1 MMARNLILSLAL
13 FCGIASA
20 FVPANVARVS
30 TRADVSI
37 YPDIP
42 EDRVMEGA
50 MPPVGYFDP
59 WGLAD
64 MGTPETLAWFRAA
77 ELKHGRVCM
86 AAVTGWL
93 VNAAGIYLPGNID
106 YSGHSF
112 ASLGNDPM
120 AAWAAVP
127 DGGKAQM
134 IAAIG
139 FLEFHSELAK
149 PHVMRGGVPGKI
161 NTMITPGLW
170 DPVGFTKGMPEAQKA
185 VQRTKELA
193 NGRLA
198 MIAMMSFICADKI
211 PGSVPFIP

>member
-1 MMARNLILSLAL
+1 MMARIILSLAL

-106 YSGHSF
+106 YSGGSRIVAQTLYSLLSF
-112 ASLGNDPM
+112 P
-120 AAWAAVP
+120 
-127 DGGKAQM
+127 
-134 IAAIG
+134 G
-139 FLEFHSELAK
+139 F
-149 PHVMRGGVPGKI
+149 
-161 NTMITPGLW
+161 
-170 DPVGFTKGMPEAQKA
+170 
-185 VQRTKELA
+185 
-193 NGRLA
+193 
-198 MIAMMSFICADKI
+198 
-211 PGSVPFIP
+211 SVSWPQ